1 MPKEITIPRLGW
13 SMEEGVFVDWRKAPG
28 EFVRAGDMVF
38 ELEGEKAAEEIE
50 SFDSGYLCVPSDAP
64 SPGATVKVGQ
74 VIGFLLVEGEVP
86 PTSVGKPPATSLA
99 NASPTPHVAAS
110 AQVATSAH
118 VATSASVAITSVAIT
133 HALPVADAAIPRV
146 AGPAA
151 RRLARELGIDLNSV
165 YSPDPTGRI
174 LGEDVQR
181 AAKSRR
187 GSLQP
192 EGSPAIATPR
202 ARRRAKALGV
212 DWTQLPGTGRNGRIR
227 ERDVT
232 SKPTAIEGNPAHSP
246 ELTPITPGP
255 ITSGT
260 YTPASKLR
268 QILAQRMQAVATQAA
283 PVTLTT
289 TVDAAPLM
297 AYRARYKSL
306 NQEGVVPSFNDIL
319 IGLAARTLRD
329 VPELNTCWYQG
340 GIYTYDAIHVAT
352 AVDTPLGL
360 LAPVI
365 RHADKLSIVQIAE
378 RTRQMIE
385 QARAGRLNQSHLEG
399 GTFTVSNLG
408 MFGIDAF
415 TPILNMPQAGIL
427 GIGRIVEAPVV
438 RAGRLEIGHTLTL
451 SLTFDHRVVDGAPA
465 ARWVQHYCKLLSQ
478 LATEHVP
485 QPSDALPFA

>member
-1 MPKEITIPRLGW
+1 
-13 SMEEGVFVDWRKAPG
+13 
-28 EFVRAGDMVF
+28 
-38 ELEGEKAAEEIE
+38 
-50 SFDSGYLCVPSDAP
+50 
-64 SPGATVKVGQ
+64 
-74 VIGFLLVEGEVP
+74 
-86 PTSVGKPPATSLA
+86 
-99 NASPTPHVAAS
+99 
-110 AQVATSAH
+110 
-118 VATSASVAITSVAIT
+118 
-133 HALPVADAAIPRV
+133 
-146 AGPAA
+146 
-151 RRLARELGIDLNSV
+151 
-165 YSPDPTGRI
+165 
-174 LGEDVQR
+174 
-181 AAKSRR
+181 
-187 GSLQP
+187 
-192 EGSPAIATPR
+192 
-202 ARRRAKALGV
+202 V
-212 DWTQLPGTGRNGRIR
+212 DWTQIPGTGRNGRIR

-255 ITSGT
+255 ITPGT

-289 TVDAAPLM
+289 TVDADPLM
-297 AYRARYKSL
+297 AYRSRHKSL
-306 NQEGVVPSFNDIL
+306 NPEGVMPSFNDIL

-340 GIYTYDAIHVAT
+340 GIYAYDAIHVAT

-365 RHADKLSIVQIAE
+365 RHADKLSIAQIAE

-438 RAGRLEIGHTLTL
+438 RAGRLEIGYTLTL

-465 ARWVQHYCKLLSQ
+465 ARWLQHYCKLLSQ
-478 LATEHVP
+478 LATEHAP